1 MNAGDRASE
10 DRVSHEISYARK
22 RIATHGD
29 YVNSEF
35 RTKYVVIDPILRSLG
50 WNTAD
55 PGQVRME
62 HRGDL
67 RTKVQDY
74 VLLDRDGKTPALVLE
89 AKQLPE
95 SAVTM
100 ARYAQEAESKGR
112 LSLWENKVLDELT
125 VPQRN
130 QLEEY
135 VQELGMKAGYAV
147 LTNGADW
154 WLYDLEIYAGGD
166 GAKFEDVVSAR
177 TNITLDSPGRA
188 SAVLRIITR
197 PA

>member
-1 MNAGDRASE
+1 MNGGDPVSE
-10 DRVSHEISYARK
+10 EIRSVRE
-22 RIATHGD
+22 RIARHGE

-74 VLLDRDGKTPALVLE
+74 ILLDRDRRTPALVLE

-95 SAVTM
+95 SAVTL
-100 ARYAQEAESKGR
+100 ARYAEKEESKGK
-112 LSLWENKVLDELT
+112 LSLWESEILNELT

-135 VQELGMKAGYAV
+135 VQDLDMRVGYAV

-154 WLYDLEIYAGGD
+154 WIYNLELYDVGNGT
-166 GAKFEDVVSAR
+166 KFEDTVSAR
-177 TNITLDSPGRA
+177 TNITLDSPSRA
-188 SAVLRIITR
+188 SAILRVMSR
-197 PA
+197 PD